1 MTHPE
6 PPQQAARRLPI
17 GKTAAAAYRA
27 VFGQFPA
34 LARAAFVPYLISLA
48 LWALGLLAA
57 GTPFLPRLLSL
68 LEVVPATLFAVAW
81 HRQILLGPGA
91 GAPALRPS
99 WKTRHWLFLAY
110 SLAVTAF
117 GYVVVML
124 IQPVAGRAIGLF
136 FGFLHADQG
145 AAMALSG
152 LVTFLVLFPLMFYF
166 GVRFSFI
173 FPAVAVDERY
183 APRHAWRHTKGHVLR
198 LMATFV
204 LAALPLVLLSMLVV
218 AVGAGLVGKTP
229 RAVGLWAVWT
239 ALSYL
244 MIGLTVSV
252 LSIAFRTCTGW
263 VPRQVGPGAESG
275 VEDGDHVR
283 SEGFVPGGGF
293 GGGKGF
299 NLILGTGVTLI
310 LAVVAVIWLSSG
322 FYRVQPD
329 QQGVVLRFGEWVN
342 TAPPG
347 LNWHLPYPIETV
359 LTPNVKR
366 INVIDVGFRSLDGRG
381 RAHRRN
387 VPEESLMVTG
397 DQKIIDI
404 DFAVQW
410 KIADAGKFLF
420 NNRNPEGTV
429 KIAAES
435 AMREIIGRTDILPAL
450 TVGRRDIERKTR
462 ALLQKILDDY
472 EVGIEIIRIQLQD
485 VKPPGPVIKAYDD
498 CQRVRQDRERL
509 RNEAEKGRSPDP
521 ARPAA
526 Q

>member
-6 PPQQAARRLPI
+6 PPQQDARSLPI

-27 VFGQFPA
+27 VFGQLPA
-34 LARAAFVPYLISLA
+34 LARAAFVPYLISLV
-48 LWALGLLAA
+48 LWALDQLAA
-57 GTPFLPRLLSL
+57 GTPFLPHLLSL
-68 LEVVPATLFAVAW
+68 FEVVPATLFAVVW

-263 VPRQVGPGAESG
+263 VPRQP
-275 VEDGDHVR
+275 
-283 SEGFVPGGGF
+283 
-293 GGGKGF
+293 
-299 NLILGTGVTLI
+299 
-310 LAVVAVIWLSSG
+310 
-322 FYRVQPD
+322 
-329 QQGVVLRFGEWVN
+329 
-342 TAPPG
+342 
-347 LNWHLPYPIETV
+347 
-359 LTPNVKR
+359 
-366 INVIDVGFRSLDGRG
+366 
-381 RAHRRN
+381 
-387 VPEESLMVTG
+387 
-397 DQKIIDI
+397 
-404 DFAVQW
+404 
-410 KIADAGKFLF
+410 
-420 NNRNPEGTV
+420 
-429 KIAAES
+429 
-435 AMREIIGRTDILPAL
+435 
-450 TVGRRDIERKTR
+450 
-462 ALLQKILDDY
+462 
-472 EVGIEIIRIQLQD
+472 
-485 VKPPGPVIKAYDD
+485 
-498 CQRVRQDRERL
+498 
-509 RNEAEKGRSPDP
+509 
-521 ARPAA
+521 RPTMN
-526 Q
+526 